1 MGTLLRVSRREEM
14 MVMIMVMVVVV
25 VVMRVSSLRHG
36 LHCG

>member
-1 MGTLLRVSRREEM
+1 MGTLLRLRREEM